1 MVGGVDREFGIDDV
15 SLVIEWYVLAA
26 RQVAYRLPHERS
38 TLNELHGDYRQ
49 LLRILDTLKH
59 KRWT

>member
-1 MVGGVDREFGIDDV
+1 MVGGVDREFCIDDV
-15 SLVIEWYVLAA
+15 SLVIERYVLTA

-38 TLNELHGDYRQ
+38 TFNELLGDYRQ

-59 KRWT
+59 KR